1 MLKNGERRVLV
12 TYRIQKAKSVL
23 KEAYDNAQLG
33 HWTLVGNRL
42 YYTVYHMA
50 QALLLDK
57 GLSAKTHAGTIHIF
71 GQQFVSTGMIDKK
84 YGRLFSRL
92 YELRQSGDYDD
103 MYNATEDEVEPYFP
117 LVESFISV
125 MEELITFK

>member
-23 KEAYDNAQLG
+23 KEAYDNAKLG

-57 GLSAKTHAGTIHIF
+57 G
-71 GQQFVSTGMIDKK
+71 
-84 YGRLFSRL
+84 
-92 YELRQSGDYDD
+92 QSGDYDD
-103 MYNATEDEVEPYFP
+103 MYNATEDEVKPYFP

>member
-57 GLSAKTHAGTIHIF
+57 GFQVIIPSSNN
-71 GQQFVSTGMIDKK
+71 V
-84 YGRLFSRL
+84 LFFC
-92 YELRQSGDYDD
+92 QT
-103 MYNATEDEVEPYFP
+103 N
-117 LVESFISV
+117 
-125 MEELITFK
+125 K

>member
-1 MLKNGERRVLV
+1 MEDFTPTQTPYAL
-12 TYRIQKAKSVL
+12 ISAKS
-23 KEAYDNAQLG
+23 KDSREQL
-33 HWTLVGNRL
+33 
-42 YYTVYHMA
+42 

-57 GLSAKTHAGTIHIF
+57 GLSAKTHAGTIHII
-71 GQQFVSTGMIDKK
+71 GQQFVSTGMIDKT

-103 MYNATEDEVEPYFP
+103 MYNATEDEVKPYFP